1 MFMLKNSNNA
11 GSTKKQLQNCYRCYY
26 TIKSINV
33 NILDYSGHLLVH
45 LYSCA

>member
-1 MFMLKNSNNA
+1 MLKNSNNA
-11 GSTKKQLQNCYRCYY
+11 GSMKKQLQNCYRSYY

-33 NILDYSGHLLVH
+33 NILDYSSGHLLVH